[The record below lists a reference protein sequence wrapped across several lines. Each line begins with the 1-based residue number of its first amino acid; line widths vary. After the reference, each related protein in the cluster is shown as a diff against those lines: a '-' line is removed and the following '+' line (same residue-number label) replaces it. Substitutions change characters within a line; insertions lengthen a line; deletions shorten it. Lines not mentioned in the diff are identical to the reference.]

1 MSDVQGQVQGE
12 GLVGLTEIES
22 AARRLAGVAVR
33 TPLLPADAV
42 SDAVGAEVRLK
53 CESLQR
59 AGAFKIRGAYNFV
72 SQLSDEQVREGIITY
87 SSGNHAQAVALTGR
101 LRGLRAVVV
110 MPTTAPKVKVEGTR
124 RLGGEVVFEGTV
136 SVERK
141 LRAETLAEEEGLVI
155 VPPFDHRH
163 IIAGQGTVGLEIAR
177 EWPDVDVVLAPI
189 GGGGLASGVAAAVK
203 RLLPGT
209 RVIGVEPEGA
219 ASMRA
224 ALDHGG
230 PTLLTEVESIAD
242 GLLPVITGELTYEHV
257 SQLMDDVVTV
267 SDDAIREAARLLI
280 HRQKLV
286 VEFSGAATTAALLEG
301 KVDVEGARIAAVIS
315 GGNMEP
321 AALAELA

>member
-1 MSDVQGQVQGE
+1 
-12 GLVGLTEIES
+12 
-22 AARRLAGVAVR
+22 
-33 TPLLPADAV
+33 
-42 SDAVGAEVRLK
+42 
-53 CESLQR
+53 
-59 AGAFKIRGAYNFV
+59 
-72 SQLSDEQVREGIITY
+72 
-87 SSGNHAQAVALTGR
+87 
-101 LRGLRAVVV
+101 
-110 MPTTAPKVKVEGTR
+110 
-124 RLGGEVVFEGTV
+124 
-136 SVERK
+136 
-141 LRAETLAEEEGLVI
+141 
-155 VPPFDHRH
+155 
-163 IIAGQGTVGLEIAR
+163 
-177 EWPDVDVVLAPI
+177 
-189 GGGGLASGVAAAVK
+189 
-203 RLLPGT
+203 
-209 RVIGVEPEGA
+209 
-219 ASMRA
+219 MRA